1 MTANPET
8 KYLKAG
14 DTLEYTITVKN
25 TGTQRI
31 DGLELKD
38 EIPASLTVN
47 KVTIDGTE
55 EIALKEVNKLDITLN
70 IAAGSEMTIKVETIV
85 NYSESRTEA
94 ETITNTAYAE
104 LLANKVATTS
114 EITHIIEAN
123 TSDNNNENNG
133 NNKIDNNDIAKGTA
147 IITGTAWVDED
158 GNGQKGD
165 NEKSLS
171 GIKVR
176 LYNTE
181 TNNLVK
187 DANGNTLEAT
197 TNDNGVYVLNNIGNG
212 KYIAVFDYNT
222 SEYGLTKYKVSG
234 TTADKTSSAIL
245 KKLIINGNEQEI
257 ASTDILDVNN
267 ANVSDINI
275 GLIKLQDFSFKLDK
289 FVNKVIVQ
297 DSTGSTVKEYG
308 DETLARAEIDGK
320 KVNGTTVVIEYKIR
334 VTNIGEVD
342 GYVRK
347 ISDYAPTDLKF
358 NSELNKEW
366 YQTTDG
372 ISTTALANQKLAAGQ
387 SAELTLT
394 LTKAMTENNLG
405 LINNSAEITEVY
417 NDLGLTDKNSTPG
430 NKVQGEKDYG
440 SADLILGVKTG
451 GEVYAGITIGIIAIL
466 GVIVFAI
473 LRIIKNKKETETK
486 I

>member
-1 MTANPET
+1 
-8 KYLKAG
+8 
-14 DTLEYTITVKN
+14 
-25 TGTQRI
+25 
-31 DGLELKD
+31 
-38 EIPASLTVN
+38 
-47 KVTIDGTE
+47 
-55 EIALKEVNKLDITLN
+55 
-70 IAAGSEMTIKVETIV
+70 MTIKVETVV

-123 TSDNNNENNG
+123 TSDNNNGNNG

-212 KYIAVFDYNT
+212 KYIAVFDYNR

-234 TTADKTSSAIL
+234 ATADKTSSAIL
-245 KKLIINGNEQEI
+245 KKLTINGNEQEI

-466 GVIVFAI
+466 GVIIFAI

>member
-1 MTANPET
+1 MHPNDRCT
-8 KYLKAG
+8 
-14 DTLEYTITVKN
+14 TVAVF
-25 TGTQRI
+25 
-31 DGLELKD
+31 DD
-38 EIPASLTVN
+38 DV
-47 KVTIDGTE
+47 TE
-55 EIALKEVNKLDITLN
+55 ELQRRA
-70 IAAGSEMTIKVETIV
+70 
-85 NYSESRTEA
+85 
-94 ETITNTAYAE
+94 
-104 LLANKVATTS
+104 
-114 EITHIIEAN
+114 
-123 TSDNNNENNG
+123 
-133 NNKIDNNDIAKGTA
+133 
-147 IITGTAWVDED
+147 
-158 GNGQKGD
+158 
-165 NEKSLS
+165 
-171 GIKVR
+171 
-176 LYNTE
+176 
-181 TNNLVK
+181 K

-245 KKLIINGNEQEI
+245 KKLTINGNEQEI

>member
-1 MTANPET
+1 
-8 KYLKAG
+8 
-14 DTLEYTITVKN
+14 
-25 TGTQRI
+25 
-31 DGLELKD
+31 
-38 EIPASLTVN
+38 
-47 KVTIDGTE
+47 
-55 EIALKEVNKLDITLN
+55 
-70 IAAGSEMTIKVETIV
+70 MTIKVETIV

-123 TSDNNNENNG
+123 TSDNNNGNNG

-212 KYIAVFDYNT
+212 KYIAVFDYNR

-234 TTADKTSSAIL
+234 ATADKTSSAIL
-245 KKLIINGNEQEI
+245 KKLTINGNEQEI

-289 FVNKVIVQ
+289 FVNKV
-297 DSTGSTVKEYG
+297 T
-308 DETLARAEIDGK
+308 
-320 KVNGTTVVIEYKIR
+320 
-334 VTNIGEVD
+334 
-342 GYVRK
+342 
-347 ISDYAPTDLKF
+347 
-358 NSELNKEW
+358 
-366 YQTTDG
+366 
-372 ISTTALANQKLAAGQ
+372 
-387 SAELTLT
+387 
-394 LTKAMTENNLG
+394 
-405 LINNSAEITEVY
+405 EITFSGVVAGKNNKDVLYVTERAVFALKADGVHLIEVA
-417 NDLGLTDKNSTPG
+417 PG
-430 NKVQGEKDYG
+430 VD
-440 SADLILGVKTG
+440 VKTQVLDQMDFEPIVDRDENG
-451 GEVYAGITIGIIAIL
+451 NVKLMDARIFTDEVMGMTI
-466 GVIVFAI
+466 
-473 LRIIKNKKETETK
+473 E
-486 I
+486 